1 MADSFSKFDSLPNGL
16 WRRRYAIH
24 SHSRLRNNGQLTKL
38 ENLML
43 YLLLLTGSIPRDL
56 TQTTTAVDVDSLTAN
71 VLHLS
76 EQTENQLLVTPENR

>member
-1 MADSFSKFDSLPNGL
+1 MADSFSKFDSLPVDMPHF
-16 WRRRYAIH
+16 Y

-38 ENLML
+38 ENRML